1 VIILFI
7 KGFWGKVR
15 QDGYGRG
22 SAG

>member
-7 KGFWGKVR
+7 KGFWGKGR
-15 QDGYGRG
+15 QEGYGRG